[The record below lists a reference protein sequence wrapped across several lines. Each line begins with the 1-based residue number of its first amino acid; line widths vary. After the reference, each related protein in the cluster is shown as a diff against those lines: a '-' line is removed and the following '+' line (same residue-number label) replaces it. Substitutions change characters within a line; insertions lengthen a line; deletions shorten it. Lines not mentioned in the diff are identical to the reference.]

1 MRQDVVEDGHD
12 PRREQKASPV
22 FPKDARQDPKDPN
35 LLFLASLG
43 LLRAV
48 HLDHVLLRDLLVD
61 QELRDE
67 FPLVALELNDV
78 AELGVIYDGAVAVE
92 LLLALLEDHLLVD
105 LGVDSLP
112 SDEKIGQDV
121 RRAGRGCARVSRATL
136 VSRIY
141 AVSWIWGCLQGRT
154 WMVVKDLRPL
164 RCWERMWM

>member
-22 FPKDARQDPKDPN
+22 FPKDPRQDPKDPN

-92 LLLALLEDHLLVD
+92 LLLALLQDDLLVD
-105 LGVDSLP
+105 LGVDPLHGREGLAAVPLLGADVNVPALHGVGLLRLLRGRSVVVG
-112 SDEKIGQDV
+112 EIEIG
-121 RRAGRGCARVSRATL
+121 S
-136 VSRIY
+136 
-141 AVSWIWGCLQGRT
+141 
-154 WMVVKDLRPL
+154 
-164 RCWERMWM
+164 